1 MDKTSPDLT
10 KRVYLGVI
18 TQVKA
23 GKTEANSRLEP
34 SSILGWSRSTF
45 NNVSV
50 NPADFGFCAVKS
62 SGYCALH
69 HFCFGLRLIELFAD
83 SGKPFSDS
91 MEQSRRTR

>member
-1 MDKTSPDLT
+1 
-10 KRVYLGVI
+10 LGVI

-23 GKTEANSRLEP
+23 GKTDANRRLDP

-45 NNVSV
+45 NNVRV

-69 HFCFGLRLIELFAD
+69 RFCFGLRLIELFAD

-91 MEQSRRTR
+91 MEQSRRSR